1 MVKVL
6 ALDYG
11 TVRIGIAIADTTI
24 GIAHVRDFLGN
35 NNEFWNNLDKLCT
48 TEKIEQ
54 ILVGQ
59 PRTLAGD
66 FSAQTKQVATF
77 VNKLK
82 TKLTLP
88 VGQIDERL
96 STISAAN
103 NLTEAGIKTKDQK
116 NLIDSEA
123 ARIFLQAWLDKTV

>member
-11 TVRIGIAIADTTI
+11 TVRIGIAIANTAI

-59 PRTLAGD
+59 PRTLAGNS
-66 FSAQTKQVATF
+66 SAQTKQVATF